1 MVENRRTQNRAM
13 HSETSTEKGSDTMTS
28 FAHIDPSWR
37 GVVRW
42 GGLCLLV
49 GGVIALLFFVLVVA
63 TQQTLP
69 VPAVEALE
77 DPSRPNALF
86 TLAVIGEV
94 LLLPSGL
101 ALYFALEGVN
111 RPTTFIAATLWVL
124 CVPMFLVSRG
134 QIFAVSQ
141 ISGRY
146 LGTADQTMGAAYLA
160 AAELALEGQEIYA
173 MLALILLSVASFI
186 MGIVM
191 LKGREVF
198 GGRVGYVVIGASVLT
213 FFGAITLILEVPIIV
228 PVLGVILTAT
238 WQSYVG
244 FRLFRLGQEPA

>member
-1 MVENRRTQNRAM
+1 M
-13 HSETSTEKGSDTMTS
+13 KTMTTL
-28 FAHIDPSWR
+28 AYVDPSWR

-49 GGVIALLFFVLVVA
+49 SGVIALLFFVLVVA

-69 VPAVEALE
+69 VPAAEALE

-101 ALYFALEGVN
+101 ALYFALQGVR
-111 RPTTFIAATLWVL
+111 RPPMFMATALWVL
-124 CVPMFLVSRG
+124 CVPMFLASRG
-134 QIFAVSQ
+134 QIIAISQ

-146 LGTADQTMGAAYLA
+146 LGTADQTMRAAYLA
-160 AAELALEGQEIYA
+160 SAELALEIQDLYA
-173 MLALILLSVASFI
+173 MMGLILLSAASI
-186 MGIVM
+186 IVGTVM

-198 GGRVGYVVIGASVLT
+198 GGQVGYVVVGAAVLT
-213 FFGAITLILEVPIIV
+213 FFGAITRIMEVPIIV